1 MTAPF
6 EQVSIVSFK
15 DRMVIG
21 EVSSFVNH
29 EVMLHFTE
37 DSQNLDCPSK
47 SPQTTTITKEDT

>member
-29 EVMLHFTE
+29 EVMLHFYRRLTE
-37 DSQNLDCPSK
+37 LGLSVEIATNDNDN
-47 SPQTTTITKEDT
+47 